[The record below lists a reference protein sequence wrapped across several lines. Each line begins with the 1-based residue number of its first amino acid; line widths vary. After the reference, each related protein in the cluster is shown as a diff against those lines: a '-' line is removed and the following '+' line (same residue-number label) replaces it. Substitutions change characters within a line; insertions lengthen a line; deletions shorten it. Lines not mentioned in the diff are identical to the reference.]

1 MNYSVAEFRKNI
13 RVALDAVERGELVC
27 IKRHDKTFILL
38 TMSDYNEAIVSAAK
52 DGISRLVT
60 DEVSSNIRPDIP
72 KISLEPSAHIQTQS
86 TPPGPNEFAKA
97 LDASEQECC
106 RKKAPCKHWQFEDGL
121 WINSLSGRS
130 REVDNG

>member
-72 KISLEPSAHIQTQS
+72 TPEKNEPVA
-86 TPPGPNEFAKA
+86 TPPNEFIEA

-106 RKKAPCKHWQFEDGL
+106 RKKAPCRHWQFQDDF
-121 WINSLSGRS
+121 WVNSLSGRS